1 MGEVWGPLEDAP
13 RPPTEARAQCTV
25 IAVCE
30 TRTVC
35 MTVCGGAPESRD
47 SDRTLWSMHIC
58 GGRGI
63 LLCTVVG
70 EIPRKP

>member
-35 MTVCGGAPESRD
+35 MWRPRRAGIRIGRYGPCTYVAGAVYYCVQLWVRD
-47 SDRTLWSMHIC
+47 TA
-58 GGRGI
+58 
-63 LLCTVVG
+63 
-70 EIPRKP
+70 